1 MATFYNLTNHPSS
14 KWSEEQKAAA
24 LHMVGGENGDGEIVD
39 IPFPNIPPEATGR
52 EVRKTAFDYLV
63 KYFDD
68 ADTESVVLIQG
79 EMVFTFN
86 MVFHLQIKR
95 IRCVAAT
102 TERKVE
108 ERPNGEKV
116 SVFKFVKFRKY

>member
-1 MATFYNLTNHPSS
+1 MATFFNLTNHPSA
-14 KWSEEQKAAA
+14 KWSDEQKASA
-24 LHMVGGENGDGEIVD
+24 LLMVGGENGDGEIVD

-63 KYFDD
+63 KYFDG
-68 ADTESVVLIQG
+68 ADTESVVLVQG

-86 MVFHLQIKR
+86 MVNLLQTER

-116 SVFKFVKFRKY
+116 SVFKFVRFRNY

>member
-24 LHMVGGENGDGEIVD
+24 LQIVGGEDGAGIIVD
-39 IPFPNIPPEATGR
+39 IPFPNIPPDANKLN
-52 EVRKTAFDYLV
+52 VRKTVYDCYA
-63 KYFDD
+63 KYFDGANRND
-68 ADTESVVLIQG
+68 VVLVQG
-79 EMVFTFN
+79 EMVFTFH
-86 MVFHLQIKR
+86 MVNLLQSEC

-102 TERKVE
+102 TERIVE

-116 SVFKFVKFRKY
+116 SVFKFIKFRNY

>member
-1 MATFYNLTNHPSS
+1 MATFFNLTNHPSA
-14 KWSEEQKAAA
+14 KWSDEQKASA
-24 LHMVGGENGDGEIVD
+24 LLMVGGDGEIVD
-39 IPFPNIPPEATGR
+39 IPFPNIPPEVTGR

-63 KYFDD
+63 KYFDG
-68 ADTESVVLIQG
+68 ADTESVVLVQG

-86 MVFHLQIKR
+86 MVNLLQTER

-102 TERKVE
+102 TERIVE

>member
-1 MATFYNLTNHPSS
+1 MATFFNLTNHPSA
-14 KWSEEQKAAA
+14 KWSDEQKASA
-24 LHMVGGENGDGEIVD
+24 LLMVGGDGEIVD

-52 EVRKTAFDYLV
+52 EVMKTAIDYLV
-63 KYFDD
+63 KYFDG
-68 ADTESVVLIQG
+68 ADTESVVLVQG

-86 MVFHLQIKR
+86 MVNLLQTER

-116 SVFKFVKFRKY
+116 SVFKFVRFRNY

>member
-1 MATFYNLTNHPSS
+1 MATFFNLTNHPSA
-14 KWSEEQKAAA
+14 KWSDEQKASA
-24 LHMVGGENGDGEIVD
+24 LLMVGGDGEIVD

-63 KYFDD
+63 KYFDG
-68 ADTESVVLIQG
+68 ADTESVVLVQG

-86 MVFHLQIKR
+86 MVNLLQTER

-102 TERKVE
+102 TERIVE

>member
-1 MATFYNLTNHPSS
+1 MATFFNLTNHPSS
-14 KWSEEQKAAA
+14 KWSDEQKASA
-24 LHMVGGENGDGEIVD
+24 LLMVGGDGEIVD

-68 ADTESVVLIQG
+68 ADTESVVLVQG

-86 MVFHLQIKR
+86 MVNLLQTER

-116 SVFKFVKFRKY
+116 SVFKFVRFRNY

>member
-1 MATFYNLTNHPSS
+1 MATFYNLTNHPSA
-14 KWSEEQKAAA
+14 KWSDEQKASA
-24 LHMVGGENGDGEIVD
+24 LLMVGGDGEIVD

-68 ADTESVVLIQG
+68 ADTESVVLVQG

-86 MVFHLQIKR
+86 MVNLLQTER

-116 SVFKFVKFRKY
+116 TVFKFVRFRNY

>member
-1 MATFYNLTNHPSS
+1 MATFFNLTNHPSA
-14 KWSEEQKAAA
+14 KWSDEQKASA
-24 LHMVGGENGDGEIVD
+24 LLMVGGDAEIVD

-63 KYFDD
+63 KYFDG
-68 ADTESVVLIQG
+68 ADTESVVLVQG

-86 MVFHLQIKR
+86 MVNLLQTER

-116 SVFKFVKFRKY
+116 SVFKFVRFRNY

>member
-1 MATFYNLTNHPSS
+1 MATFFNLTNHPSA
-14 KWSEEQKAAA
+14 KWSDEQKAAA
-24 LHMVGGENGDGEIVD
+24 LQMVGGEDGKIVD
-39 IPFPNIPPEATGR
+39 IPFPYISPDATKLD
-52 EVRKTAFDYLV
+52 VRKTVYDCYA
-63 KYFDD
+63 KYFDG
-68 ADTESVVLIQG
+68 ADTESVVLVQG

-86 MVFHLQIKR
+86 MVNLLQTER

-102 TERKVE
+102 TERIVE